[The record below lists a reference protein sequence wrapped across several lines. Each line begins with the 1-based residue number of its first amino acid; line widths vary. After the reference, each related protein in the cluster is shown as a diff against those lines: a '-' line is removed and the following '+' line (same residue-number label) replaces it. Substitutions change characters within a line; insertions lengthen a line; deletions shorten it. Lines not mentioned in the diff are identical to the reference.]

1 MRMNGKL
8 AIIGGSGLTQLEGF
22 QLSETRQIDTPY
34 GTPSAP
40 ISCGHFHGQ
49 ELLFLPRHGAQ
60 HSLPPHLINYQANLL
75 ALQQAGADRVIAV
88 NTVGAIPASLPPG
101 ILVFPDQI
109 IDYTWGRAHTY
120 ADLNRVE
127 HVDFTHPYDA
137 GLQQQL
143 VEAASALSLPY
154 SPAGVYGCT
163 QGPRLESKAEV
174 DRLERD
180 GCDLVGMTGMPEA
193 ALAREL
199 GLRYGCV
206 CLVVNPAAGRGSG
219 LITMEEINQV
229 LDSGMAHVRQL
240 LARLLQQMAA

>member
-49 ELLFLPRHGAQ
+49 ALLFLPRHGAQ
-60 HSLPPHLINYQANLL
+60 HSLPPHLINYPANLL

-109 IDYTWGRAHTY
+109 IDYTWGRAHT
-120 ADLNRVE
+120 
-127 HVDFTHPYDA
+127 
-137 GLQQQL
+137 
-143 VEAASALSLPY
+143 
-154 SPAGVYGCT
+154 
-163 QGPRLESKAEV
+163 
-174 DRLERD
+174 
-180 GCDLVGMTGMPEA
+180 
-193 ALAREL
+193 
-199 GLRYGCV
+199 
-206 CLVVNPAAGRGSG
+206 
-219 LITMEEINQV
+219 
-229 LDSGMAHVRQL
+229 
-240 LARLLQQMAA
+240 